1 MRPAI
6 LLLVLLVPTLALA
19 QTGLGLD
26 LGASGAYVGKTMGL
40 ARSFWVL
47 MFIVALLVEAFR
59 SAPGEARDFGGAI
72 FRAVLVVILL
82 FPLPGGKSAYGYIFG
97 SLYRTSGTLAAAV
110 APTDV
115 WERYTAAQTKWMDQ
129 IEKDAAANAAKGGV
143 LDRAAGIL
151 KTDLGIRT
159 GIIFDSVIAV
169 GVLFA
174 QASQWVL
181 VTLAKA
187 VAAVLFILGPLALV
201 FAIPRGSG
209 SAGRWLRTYIS
220 VLTWPV
226 LSALLLEIGIGIG
239 ATGMVG
245 RTPAFASAATA
256 LLMALMA
263 AGVPAIASALVG
275 GSMNAVG
282 GGLAGARMATGL
294 AQALAK
300 GVGAAATGPARL
312 ARAGAAGAGASGA
325 TAPPS
330 SESFHAAASAG
341 PRKAGGVRER
351 GMGRL
356 SASLLTKPAADPAG
370 ASGVR
375 GTGNGTSVSQLAHEA
390 SGPCGSTSG
399 WSTQP
404 PSRHVS

>member
-1 MRPAI
+1 M
-6 LLLVLLVPTLALA
+6 
-19 QTGLGLD
+19 
-26 LGASGAYVGKTMGL
+26 GKTLGL

-47 MFIVALLVEAFR
+47 MFVVALLVEAFR
-59 SAPGEARDFGGAI
+59 GAPGDDRDFGGAI

-82 FPLPGGKSAYGYIFG
+82 FPLPGGRCAYGVIFG
-97 SLYRTSGTLAAAV
+97 SLYQTSGKLAAAV

-129 IEKDAAANAAKGGV
+129 IEKDAAANATKGGV
-143 LDRAAGIL
+143 LDRATGIL
-151 KTDLGIRT
+151 MTDLGIRT

-169 GVLFA
+169 CVLFA

-187 VAAVLFILGPLALV
+187 VGVLLFILGPLALV

-263 AGVPAIASALVG
+263 AGVPAIASSLVG

-282 GGLAGARMATGL
+282 AGLAGARMATGL

-300 GVGAAATGPARL
+300 GVSGAATGPAGIGAL
-312 ARAGAAGAGASGA
+312 GAAGAAGAGARVA
-325 TAPPS
+325 TAPTS
-330 SESFHAAASAG
+330 SES
-341 PRKAGGVRER
+341 GG
-351 GMGRL
+351 
-356 SASLLTKPAADPAG
+356 
-370 ASGVR
+370 
-375 GTGNGTSVSQLAHEA
+375 EA
-390 SGPCGSTSG
+390 
-399 WSTQP
+399 
-404 PSRHVS
+404 